1 MSKITTATELL
12 LHHPGDISR
21 AIDAHTSRWKICRL
35 LSDEAFLKLRFFLC
49 IHKHLSLK
57 NPVTFN
63 EKLQWLKIHDR
74 DPLYNT
80 LVDKIAVKQYIVDH
94 IGQEYIIPTLGIWD
108 KTEEIDFNSLP
119 DQFVLK
125 CTHDTGSVIVCRDRN
140 KFDTTAARIKLNEAL
155 KEHAYWFGREW
166 PYKDVKPR
174 IIAEKYM
181 TDGENDTELTDYKF
195 YCFNGNMECV
205 MVCYDRGSGDTKF
218 YFFDHEWNLL
228 RINKRGREAPED
240 FTLPKPK
247 NFEKMIQLAERL
259 SKDILFVRVD
269 FYNCNGNIYFG
280 EMTFYPQ
287 SGFDPN
293 YLPETDRYF
302 GSLIDLSIVRERMK
316 VREKA

>member
-1 MSKITTATELL
+1 
-12 LHHPGDISR
+12 
-21 AIDAHTSRWKICRL
+21 
-35 LSDEAFLKLRFFLC
+35 
-49 IHKHLSLK
+49 
-57 NPVTFN
+57 
-63 EKLQWLKIHDR
+63 
-74 DPLYNT
+74 
-80 LVDKIAVKQYIVDH
+80 
-94 IGQEYIIPTLGIWD
+94 
-108 KTEEIDFNSLP
+108 
-119 DQFVLK
+119 
-125 CTHDTGSVIVCRDRN
+125 
-140 KFDTTAARIKLNEAL
+140 
-155 KEHAYWFGREW
+155 
-166 PYKDVKPR
+166 
-174 IIAEKYM
+174 M